1 MTPETFVSRLEGVR
15 QLRPGRWVCQCPAH
29 EDKSPSLSVTVKD
42 DGSPLFHC
50 HAGCHPDDI
59 LGALGLSW
67 HNILPERD
75 KAAYEAAL
83 AAGHRHRQRTLAD
96 VTLKEWSAWVMAIAA
111 ADLREG
117 REHGLEDRAV
127 LSWAVAIAQGGCQH
141 G

>member
-1 MTPETFVSRLEGVR
+1 MTPETFLSRLDGVR
-15 QLRPGRWVCQCPAH
+15 ELRPGRWVAKCPAH
-29 EDKSPSLSVTVKD
+29 KDKSPSLSVSAKD
-42 DGSPLFHC
+42 DGAVLIHC
-50 HAGCHPDDI
+50 HSGCHPDDVI
-59 LGALGLSW
+59 AALGLSW
-67 HNILPERD
+67 RDILPERD

-111 ADLREG
+111 DDLRQG

-127 LSWAVAIAQGGCQH
+127 LAWAMDIAGGCQH